1 MQASLH
7 ITTSARCL
15 FLQCTDSQN
24 ITVIIVSVAVASIVA
39 ITLVHLLRRRRRR
52 SAPKRDTGA
61 QPRDATFRADGDDLG
76 LGGGLRR
83 GVRSPASSAVG
94 ADADGGYKSP
104 LHQRAASLH
113 TPAEA
118 DPAYGEGI
126 IPLSTPASADR
137 RSQSGGEHD
146 KDTSASDRNTRLAN
160 EDAVI
165 GPANTPFTATAS
177 IAAAPTAHGL
187 AKLHQTGPGQV
198 AADAAPVVGGSIPDE
213 ASTLPEDIGLGETLL
228 TAAQELASH
237 CPVPGVGEA
246 ARAVIIIA
254 NLVKD
259 CRENE
264 TMNRSTLVQSHAI
277 VSVLERAARV
287 VEKVS
292 FYSKLCA
299 WLLPGSIVRVN
310 PRKY

>member
-24 ITVIIVSVAVASIVA
+24 ITVIIVSVAIASMIA

-52 SAPKRDTGA
+52 SAPKPDTGA
-61 QPRDATFRADGDDLG
+61 QLRDATFRADGGDLG
-76 LGGGLRR
+76 LAGGLRR
-83 GVRSPASSAVG
+83 DVRSPASSAVG
-94 ADADGGYKSP
+94 ADADGGNKSP

-146 KDTSASDRNTRLAN
+146 KDTSASDRHTRLAN

-165 GPANTPFTATAS
+165 GPADTPFTATAS
-177 IAAAPTAHGL
+177 IAAAPTAHGQVS
-187 AKLHQTGPGQV
+187 AK
-198 AADAAPVVGGSIPDE
+198 AAPVVGGSIPDE

-299 WLLPGSIVRVN
+299 WLLPGSVVRVN